1 MNFEILLHLGTILVV
16 GFIVAKLL
24 GLLKFPE
31 VTGYLIAGILIGPS
45 VFGFIPEE
53 AVKSFDII
61 SEVALAFIAFSIG
74 AELKFDDLKKVGK
87 AIFLITI
94 LEALVAFFLVTVV
107 MLLLKQ
113 SLPFSLAIGSIAC
126 ATAPA
131 ATLMVIK
138 QYKAEG
144 PLVRTLIPVV
154 ALDDGVCI
162 IAFGVASTLAQNMI
176 QGGAFS
182 MMNMVGKPIIQ
193 IFSALALGIVAGI
206 IMVKAMNFMKNQGQ
220 IQVAFI
226 GVIFLL
232 AAISLRFDLSSLLTM
247 MAFGTTIC
255 NTSSNE
261 VKVFTAIEVITP
273 AIFLCFFVL
282 SGADLDLSSLTK
294 VGVLGVAYVVA
305 RVIGK
310 ALGAGIGAKIGSL
323 PSSVQQNLG
332 FCLVPQAGV
341 AIGLSLIAKRI
352 IPAPHGAVIRDI
364 ILSATV
370 IYELIGPLLTKMA
383 LFRAGEIK
391 KENI

>member
-1 MNFEILLHLGTILVV
+1 MNFEILLHLGTILLV
-16 GFIVAKLL
+16 GFIVAKIL
-24 GLLKFPE
+24 GLFKFPE

-45 VFGFIPEE
+45 VLGIIPEE

-74 AELKFDDLKKVGK
+74 AELKFQDLRKVGK
-87 AIFLITI
+87 AIFIITL

-107 MLLLKQ
+107 MLLLKE
-113 SLPFSLAIGSIAC
+113 SLAFSLAIGSIAC

-162 IAFGVASTLAQNMI
+162 IAFGVASTLAQNLI
-176 QGGAFS
+176 KGGAFS
-182 MMNMVGKPIIQ
+182 LFNMVGKPVLQ
-193 IFSALALGIVAGI
+193 IFAALAIGIVAGV

-220 IQVAFI
+220 IQVSFI

-255 NTSSNE
+255 NLSTNE
-261 VKVFTAIEVITP
+261 AKVFNAIEVITP

-282 SGADLDLSSLTK
+282 SGADLDLASLTK
-294 VGVLGVAYVVA
+294 VGVLGAAYVVA

-310 ALGAGIGAKIGSL
+310 ALGAGIGAKIGNL
-323 PSSVQQNLG
+323 PGKVQQNLG
-332 FCLVPQAGV
+332 FCLIPQAGV

-352 IPAPHGAVIRDI
+352 IPAPHGDAIRDI

-370 IYELIGPLLTKMA
+370 IYELVGPLLTKMA

>member
-1 MNFEILLHLGTILVV
+1 MSFEILLHLGTILLV

-294 VGVLGVAYVVA
+294 VGVLGAAYVVA

-323 PSSVQQNLG
+323 SSSVQQNLG

-352 IPAPHGAVIRDI
+352 IPAPHGAAIRDI

>member
-1 MNFEILLHLGTILVV
+1 MNFEILLHLGTILLV

-294 VGVLGVAYVVA
+294 VGVLGAAYVVA

-323 PSSVQQNLG
+323 SSSVQQNLG

-352 IPAPHGAVIRDI
+352 IPAPHGAAIRDI

>member
-1 MNFEILLHLGTILVV
+1 MNFEILLHLGTILLV

-294 VGVLGVAYVVA
+294 VGVLGAAYVVA

>member
-1 MNFEILLHLGTILVV
+1 MNYEILLHLGTILLV
-16 GFIVAKLL
+16 GFIVSKIL
-24 GLLKFPE
+24 GLFKFPE

-45 VFGFIPEE
+45 VLGLIPEE

-74 AELKFDDLKKVGK
+74 AELKFDDLKRVGK
-87 AIFLITI
+87 AIFIITI

-107 MLLLKQ
+107 MLLLGQ
-113 SLPFSLAIGSIAC
+113 SFPFSLAIGSIAC

-182 MMNMVGKPIIQ
+182 MMNMVGKPVLQ
-193 IFSALALGIVAGI
+193 ILAALALGVVAGI
-206 IMVKAMNFMKNQGQ
+206 IMVKSMRFMKNQGQ
-220 IQVAFI
+220 IQASFI

-255 NTSSNE
+255 NTSREE
-261 VKVFTAIEVITP
+261 VKVFNAIEVITP

-282 SGADLDLSSLTK
+282 SGADLNLASLTK
-294 VGVLGVAYVVA
+294 VGLLGIAYVVA

-310 ALGAGIGAKIGSL
+310 ALGAGIGAKMGSL
-323 PSSVQQNLG
+323 PSTVQQNLG
-332 FCLVPQAGV
+332 LCLIPQAGV

-370 IYELIGPLLTKMA
+370 IYELVGPLITKMA
-383 LFRAGEIK
+383 LLRAGEIK
-391 KENI
+391 KENL

>member
-1 MNFEILLHLGTILVV
+1 MNFEILLHLGTILLV
-16 GFIVAKLL
+16 GFIVSKIL
-24 GLLKFPE
+24 GLFKFPE

-45 VFGFIPEE
+45 VLGLIPEE
-53 AVKSFDII
+53 AVKNFDII

-74 AELKFDDLKKVGK
+74 AELKFDDLKRVG
-87 AIFLITI
+87 
-94 LEALVAFFLVTVV
+94 
-107 MLLLKQ
+107 
-113 SLPFSLAIGSIAC
+113 AIGSIAC

-182 MMNMVGKPIIQ
+182 MMNMVGKPVLQ
-193 IFSALALGIVAGI
+193 ILAALALGVVAGI
-206 IMVKAMNFMKNQGQ
+206 IMVKSMRFMKNQGQ
-220 IQVAFI
+220 IQVSFI

-255 NTSSNE
+255 NTSRE
-261 VKVFTAIEVITP
+261 EIKVFTAIEVITP

-282 SGADLDLSSLTK
+282 SGADLNLASLTK
-294 VGVLGVAYVVA
+294 VGLLGIAYVVA

-310 ALGAGIGAKIGSL
+310 ALGAGIGAKIGNL
-323 PSSVQQNLG
+323 PSTVQQNLG
-332 FCLVPQAGV
+332 LCLIPQAGV

-352 IPAPHGAVIRDI
+352 IPAPHGEVIRDI

-370 IYELIGPLLTKMA
+370 IYELVGPLITKMA
-383 LFRAGEIK
+383 LLRAGEIK
-391 KENI
+391 KENL

>member
-206 IMVKAMNFMKNQGQ
+206 IMVKAMSFMKNQGQ

-294 VGVLGVAYVVA
+294 VGVLGAAYVVA

>member
-1 MNFEILLHLGTILVV
+1 MNFEILLHLGTILLV

-294 VGVLGVAYVVA
+294 VGVLGAAYVIA

-352 IPAPHGAVIRDI
+352 IPAPHGAAIRDI

>member
-1 MNFEILLHLGTILVV
+1 MNFEILLHLGTILLV

-193 IFSALALGIVAGI
+193 IFSALALGIVTGI

-294 VGVLGVAYVVA
+294 VGVLGAAYVVA

-323 PSSVQQNLG
+323 SSSVQQNLG

-352 IPAPHGAVIRDI
+352 IPAPHGAAIRDI

>member
-1 MNFEILLHLGTILVV
+1 MNFEILLHLGTILLV

-294 VGVLGVAYVVA
+294 VGVLGAAYVVA

-352 IPAPHGAVIRDI
+352 IPAPHGAAIRDI